1 MYQPPI
7 AGAYARRLVGVK
19 MKYAFELLAGKIVHR
34 FENGGSNLHSVKSL
48 AHLGMDEI
56 DWVQVWLRHGSVMLR
71 SAAQD
76 SDGHVWRVSIEVQE
90 FVWKKSPTPTR
101 CPILLY
107 VQRCIDGGV
116 GIRSFWRRPF
126 LAVMVSS

>member
-34 FENGGSNLHSVKSL
+34 FENGGSNLHSVKSV

-71 SAAQD
+71 SAAQE
-76 SDGHVWRVSIEVQE
+76 SVIRWPRLASIHRGSRVCLEEIAHADAMRYFALCAEM
-90 FVWKKSPTPTR
+90 
-101 CPILLY
+101 Y
-107 VQRCIDGGV
+107 
-116 GIRSFWRRPF
+116 
-126 LAVMVSS
+126 